1 MAVSAFPTQLNGI
14 CPYFTMFPLEFP
26 LRILKRAKPGQS
38 VLDPFCGRGTTNF
51 AARLLNLHSLGVD
64 SSPVATAITE
74 SKLIQVNSFDIV
86 KEARAILN
94 DTTPS
99 SVPSS
104 EFWTWAYHPEVLFE
118 LCQIRT
124 ALLADCSIPERVA
137 LRAIVLGA
145 LHGPRQK
152 TIQSYF
158 SNQSPRTYAP
168 KPAYATRY
176 WQQRDPPPRVDILEI
191 IERKS
196 MRYYDKLDKRSSLG
210 EVRQSDSREV
220 SSLLPEPTQERF
232 SWVVTS
238 PPYYG
243 MSSYIPDQ
251 WLRNW
256 FVGGKDHVEYKY
268 SHQISHSSP
277 DQFVENLRRVWSN
290 VAQACSLDATL
301 VVRFGGVGS
310 RKANSLN
317 LAKSSFKNG
326 DWRLQT
332 IKPAGNARSGR
343 RQADTFLRN
352 QNNPIS
358 EHDLWA
364 RLA

>member
-1 MAVSAFPTQLNGI
+1 MELRTRLNGI
-14 CPYFTMFPLEFP
+14 CPYFTMFPLDFP
-26 LRILKRAKPGQS
+26 LRILNRAKPNHS

-51 AARLLNLHSLGVD
+51 AARLLKLNSLGVD

-74 SKLIQVNSFDIV
+74 AKLIQANASDIV
-86 KEARAILN
+86 REARAILS
-94 DTTPS
+94 DTTPNRI
-99 SVPSS
+99 PSG

-124 ALLADCSIPERVA
+124 ALLTDCSVPERVA

-145 LHGPRQK
+145 LHGPQQK
-152 TIQSYF
+152 TVQSYF
-158 SNQSPRTYAP
+158 SNQSPRTYSP

-176 WQQRDPPPRVDILEI
+176 WRLRNLPPRVDILEI
-191 IERKS
+191 IERKA
-196 MRYYDKLDKRSSLG
+196 MRYYDVLEKENSLG
-210 EVRQSDSREV
+210 EVRQRDSREV
-220 SSLLPEPTQERF
+220 KSLLPGPTQERF

-243 MSSYIPDQ
+243 MNTYIPDQ
-251 WLRNW
+251 WLRHW
-256 FVGGKDHVEYKY
+256 FVGGKDYVEYTS

-277 DQFVENLRRVWSN
+277 DHFVKNLRKVWSN
-290 VAQACSLDATL
+290 VAKACASNATL

-310 RKANSLN
+310 RKADPLE
-317 LAKSSFKNG
+317 LAKSSFKNSG
-326 DWRLQT
+326 WHLQT
-332 IKPAGNARSGR
+332 IKPAGDARSGR
-343 RQADTFLRN
+343 RQADTFLRS
-352 QNNPIS
+352 QANPIL